1 MSFIKFQN
9 VFLHNSEPDTLEISG
24 NLSITNPLNQLTIGP
39 WKIKSVNAGVLDAN
53 FGNNGIIDTNFS
65 MNYSVS
71 TSLVIDKQNNIIIGG
86 SEFDNNN
93 NNTYAFAKYLP
104 TGQLDTTFGNQ
115 GIVITDLSNDNYF
128 YNGFNGPFIF
138 NKIIA
143 VDNNNNIIFSGT
155 VGQQQDYNIVLAR
168 YLSNGQIDLS
178 FGVNGY
184 VLTDFSGNDSSQ
196 AFSVQVD
203 LCDNIVVA
211 GLDTDSNGNNN
222 YALAKFLPTG
232 MIDLSFGNQGFIVSD
247 FSGNDNSVALSLAI
261 DQQNNI
267 IVAGSNNDSYAFS
280 KYSAS
285 GDLIV
290 TIVTNFGYYNDYSA
304 AFSVAIDQ
312 QNNIIIGG
320 IQNDNYSSSNYALA
334 KYDQNGDI
342 ITSFGDNGTIIADFS
357 GNDYSS
363 GLSVVVDLQNNII
376 IGGFSNGYYALAKY
390 NQNGVLDTTFGNGGS
405 IITTYSANPSF
416 SIVNSV
422 VIDQQN
428 NIFVS
433 GYEVHYPII
442 NYSIAKYFNSADLV
456 AQMGD
461 GPCYSMIFKY

>member
-9 VFLHNSEPDTLEISG
+9 VFLRNSEPNTLEISG

-39 WKIKSVNAGVLDAN
+39 WKIKSVNSGVLDPN
-53 FGNNGIIDTNFS
+53 FGNNGIIETDFS
-65 MNYSVS
+65 MNYSFS

-86 SEFDNNN
+86 SSSDNI

-115 GIVITDLSNDNYF
+115 GVVITDLSNDYYF
-128 YNGFNGPFIF
+128 YNGPFIF

-143 VDNNNNIIFSGT
+143 VDSNNNIIFSGT

-178 FGVNGY
+178 FGENGY

-211 GLDTDSNGNNN
+211 GLDTDSNGNNH

-232 MIDLSFGNQGFIVSD
+232 MIDLSFGNQGFIVSNY
-247 FSGNDNSVALSLAI
+247 SGNDNSIASSIAI

-267 IVAGSNNDSYAFS
+267 IIAGTDNDSYAFS

-285 GDLIV
+285 GDLIG
-290 TIVTNFGYYNDYSA
+290 TIVTNFGYSYDYSA

-312 QNNIIIGG
+312 QNNIIIAG

-357 GNDYSS
+357 GNDYSL
-363 GLSVVVDLQNNII
+363 GLSVAVDLQNNII
-376 IGGFSNGYYALAKY
+376 IGGFSNGYYALVKY
-390 NQNGVLDTTFGNGGS
+390 NEYGVLDTTFGNGGS
-405 IITTYSANPSF
+405 IITSYSSNPSF

-433 GYEVHYPII
+433 GYEFHIDDL
-442 NYSIAKYFNSADLV
+442 NYGIAKYFNSADLV